1 MIDGKFLRLCQDLY
15 RDVGARVRVGK
26 VFSERYKLQLR
37 VVLDKAVFCHHH
49 FFLSFSWI

>member
-1 MIDGKFLRLCQDLY
+1 MGEEEILRQRVCHDLY

-26 VFSERYKLQLR
+26 GFSEHYG

-49 FFLSFSWI
+49 FFYLI